1 MSFLS
6 RILTARCVL
15 VVLLSFEIHLPCLL
29 SLYITA
35 ILVIYSR
42 ISELLLKSIVALTQ
56 KFLCRYVLNVRA
68 LRLTPNRSVFMV
80 INDATGRFRN
90 ICDSKK

>member
-1 MSFLS
+1 MLFYS
-6 RILTARCVL
+6 RILTVRRVH

-29 SLYITA
+29 SLLS
-35 ILVIYSR
+35 ILVISSR
-42 ISELLLKSIVALTQ
+42 ISEPLLKSIIALTQ

-68 LRLTPNRSVFMV
+68 LRLTPNRSVFMA
-80 INDATGRFRN
+80 INDATSRFRN